1 MALEMQEEQYL
12 AFYKDSMLGYSK
24 AYQKYAIRQLK
35 QWYRGKALVAKVGA
49 TVPD

>member
-24 AYQKYAIRQLK
+24 LFFT
-35 QWYRGKALVAKVGA
+35 KA
-49 TVPD
+49 

>member
-24 AYQKYAIRQLK
+24 AYQNMQFVY
-35 QWYRGKALVAKVGA
+35 
-49 TVPD
+49 

>member
-35 QWYRGKALVAKVGA
+35 QDGWPMLYILN
-49 TVPD
+49 TLNS